1 MKIKVVC
8 PAVRHEDPEK
18 PFSVKKWTE
27 IFTGGREKIAGKDTE
42 FKVAVETHLNKGVCS
57 FESIYDLEIGAAF
70 AIPAL
75 AKAEEEGFDAVALDC
90 AADQGLYGAKEA
102 LDIPVV
108 GAMESVMAIACLLGR
123 RFSILT
129 IHSGLKRIIERQLL
143 IYEME
148 NRCASVRDV
157 GIRVENVEAEMDNII
172 DAWIEEGKKAVYED
186 DADVIIIGG
195 TALSCIPG
203 YDRLKKAMGEI
214 GVPVLCGGET
224 AIKVAEI
231 LVTLGI
237 KQSKKR
243 FPKPPE
249 KERFF

>member
-8 PAVRHEDPEK
+8 PTVKQSDPAKPWSEK
-18 PFSVKKWTE
+18 NWRE
-27 IFTGGREKIAGKDTE
+27 MFTDGRKSIVHGDTDFE
-42 FKVAVETHLNKGVCS
+42 VDVCSYLNKGVHS

-70 AIPAL
+70 AIPTME
-75 AKAEEEGFDAVALDC
+75 KAEKENYDAVALDC

-108 GAMESVMAIACLLGR
+108 GAMESAMAIACLLGR
-123 RFSILT
+123 KFSILT
-129 IHSGLKRIIERQLL
+129 IHPGLKRIIERQLL

-148 NRCASVRDV
+148 HRCASVRDV
-157 GIRVENVEAEMDNII
+157 GGRVENVEAEMDDII
-172 DAWIEEGKKAVYED
+172 EAWITEGKKAVTED

-195 TALSCIPG
+195 TLLSCSPG
-203 YDRLKKAMGEI
+203 FVRLKQAMSEI

-224 AIKVAEI
+224 AVKVAEV
-231 LVTLGI
+231 LVALGL

-249 KERFF
+249 KERFL